1 MMSVFGKDELAMRK
15 FASSM
20 PVPEFEETHFVS
32 NKLLSQAKVAIVTTA
47 GLHRQSAPGFEIGDS
62 DFHYET
68 LARDTRDLKL
78 GHHSVNFDRGG
89 FAADLNVV
97 YPIDR
102 LEELAVEGVIG
113 AVAENHYAFAGNQ
126 SATVSEIRLDSGPHC
141 AMKML
146 AENVDIVVITGTC
159 PLCPRTV
166 CTLAHVFEAAGIATI
181 VITRARE
188 VAERM
193 KVPRALHTVF
203 PPGLSLGKPRDKVF
217 QIEVLKAAFKL
228 LEAPQGPV
236 IQEFPISISASD
248 GEPLMCS
255 LPPQMNPE
263 LHPAVDEAE
272 ALRSA
277 YYRAL
282 KSTKRTSVGM
292 QISVDE
298 IPQALEKFIK
308 IAEGE
313 NWTEVGFSNESIA
326 ETMYGTVH
334 DIRSYYEELACELAD
349 GPIGPWKTEQWFYDD
364 TKAGQI
370 ILKAR
375 RAMRDSEA
383 DSSLWFGLAT
393 AGRE

>member
-1 MMSVFGKDELAMRK
+1 M
-15 FASSM
+15 
-20 PVPEFEETHFVS
+20 PEFEETHFVTS
-32 NKLLSQAKVAIVTTA
+32 KPLSQAKVAIVTTA
-47 GLHRQSAPGFEIGDS
+47 GLHRENMPGFEIGDS

-68 LARDTRDLKL
+68 LARHIRDLQL

-89 FAADLNVV
+89 FAADFNVV

-102 LEELAVEGVIG
+102 LEELAIAGVIG

-141 AMKML
+141 AGKML
-146 AENVDIVVITGTC
+146 AENVDVVLLTGTC

-166 CTLAHVFEAAGIATI
+166 CTLAHIFEAAGLATI

-188 VAERM
+188 IAERM

-203 PPGLSLGKPRDKVF
+203 PPGLSLGKPRDKAF
-217 QIEVLKAAFKL
+217 QVEVLKAAFKL
-228 LEAPQGPV
+228 LESPQGPV
-236 IQEFPISISASD
+236 IEEFPISISASD
-248 GEPLMCS
+248 GEPLTCS
-255 LPPQMNPE
+255 LPPQMNPR

-272 ALRSA
+272 ALKSA
-277 YYRAL
+277 YYRAY
-282 KSTKRTSVGM
+282 KRNKRTSVGM
-292 QISVDE
+292 QISVEE
-298 IPQALEKFIK
+298 IPQALEKFAK
-308 IAEGE
+308 IAGGE
-313 NWTEVGFSNESIA
+313 LWTEVGFPNDSIA
-326 ETMYGTVH
+326 EVMYGTVH

-349 GPIGPWKTEQWFYDD
+349 GPIGPWKTEQWFYDN
-364 TKAGQI
+364 TKAGQT
-370 ILKAR
+370 ILQAR

>member
-1 MMSVFGKDELAMRK
+1 MSVFGKDELAMRK

-20 PVPEFEETHFVS
+20 PVPEFEETHFVTS
-32 NKLLSQAKVAIVTTA
+32 KPLSQAKVAIVTTA
-47 GLHRQSAPGFEIGDS
+47 GLHRENMPGFEIGDS

-68 LARDTRDLKL
+68 LARHIRDLQL

-89 FAADLNVV
+89 FAADFNVV

-102 LEELAVEGVIG
+102 LEELAIAGVIG

-141 AMKML
+141 ARKML
-146 AENVDIVVITGTC
+146 AENVDVVLLTGTC

-166 CTLAHVFEAAGIATI
+166 CTLAHIFEAAGLATI

-188 VAERM
+188 IAERM

-203 PPGLSLGKPRDKVF
+203 PPGLSLGKPRDKAF
-217 QIEVLKAAFKL
+217 QVEVLKAAFKL
-228 LEAPQGPV
+228 LESPQGPV
-236 IQEFPISISASD
+236 IEEFPISISASD
-248 GEPLMCS
+248 GEPLTCS
-255 LPPQMNPE
+255 LPPQMNPR

-272 ALRSA
+272 ALKSA
-277 YYRAL
+277 YYRAY
-282 KSTKRTSVGM
+282 KRNKRTSVGM
-292 QISVDE
+292 QISVEE
-298 IPQALEKFIK
+298 IPQALEKFAK
-308 IAEGE
+308 IAGGE
-313 NWTEVGFSNESIA
+313 LWTEVGFPNDSIA
-326 ETMYGTVH
+326 EVMYGTVH

-349 GPIGPWKTEQWFYDD
+349 GPIGPWKTEQWFYDN
-364 TKAGQI
+364 TKAGQT
-370 ILKAR
+370 ILQAR

>member
-1 MMSVFGKDELAMRK
+1 MSVFGKDELAMRK

-20 PVPEFEETHFVS
+20 PVPEFEETHFVTS
-32 NKLLSQAKVAIVTTA
+32 KPLSQAKVAIVTTA
-47 GLHRQSAPGFEIGDS
+47 GLHRENMPGFEIGDS

-68 LARDTRDLKL
+68 LARHIRDLQL

-89 FAADLNVV
+89 FAADFNVV

-102 LEELAVEGVIG
+102 LEELAIAGVIG

-141 AMKML
+141 AGKML
-146 AENVDIVVITGTC
+146 AENVDVVLLTGTC

-166 CTLAHVFEAAGIATI
+166 CTLAHIFEAAGLATI

-188 VAERM
+188 IAERM

-203 PPGLSLGKPRDKVF
+203 PPGLSLGKPRDKAF
-217 QIEVLKAAFKL
+217 QVEVLKAAFKL
-228 LEAPQGPV
+228 LESPQGPV
-236 IQEFPISISASD
+236 IEGFPISISASD
-248 GEPLMCS
+248 GEPLTCS
-255 LPPQMNPE
+255 LPPQMNPR

-272 ALRSA
+272 ALKSA
-277 YYRAL
+277 YYRAY
-282 KSTKRTSVGM
+282 KRNKRTSVGM
-292 QISVDE
+292 QISVEE
-298 IPQALEKFIK
+298 IPQALEKFAK
-308 IAEGE
+308 IAGGE
-313 NWTEVGFSNESIA
+313 LWTEVGFPNDSIA
-326 ETMYGTVH
+326 EVMYGTVH

-349 GPIGPWKTEQWFYDD
+349 GPIGPWKTEQWFYDN
-364 TKAGQI
+364 TKAGQT
-370 ILKAR
+370 ILQAR

>member
-1 MMSVFGKDELAMRK
+1 MSVFGKDELAMRK

-20 PVPEFEETHFVS
+20 PVPEFEETHFVTS
-32 NKLLSQAKVAIVTTA
+32 KPLSQAKVAIVTTA
-47 GLHRQSAPGFEIGDS
+47 GLHRENMPGFEIGDS

-68 LARDTRDLKL
+68 LARHIRDLQL

-89 FAADLNVV
+89 FAADFNVV

-102 LEELAVEGVIG
+102 LEELAIAGVIG

-141 AMKML
+141 AGKML
-146 AENVDIVVITGTC
+146 AENVDVVLLTGTC

-166 CTLAHVFEAAGIATI
+166 CTLAHIFEAAGLATI

-188 VAERM
+188 IAERM
-193 KVPRALHTVF
+193 TVPRALHTIF
-203 PPGLSLGKPRDKVF
+203 PPGLSLGKPRDKAF
-217 QIEVLKAAFKL
+217 QVEVLKAAFKL
-228 LEAPQGPV
+228 LESPQGPV
-236 IQEFPISISASD
+236 IEEFPISISASD
-248 GEPLMCS
+248 GEPLTCS
-255 LPPQMNPE
+255 LPPQMNPR

-272 ALRSA
+272 ALKSA
-277 YYRAL
+277 YYRAY
-282 KSTKRTSVGM
+282 KRNKRTSVGM
-292 QISVDE
+292 QISVEE
-298 IPQALEKFIK
+298 IPQALEKFAK
-308 IAEGE
+308 IAGGE
-313 NWTEVGFSNESIA
+313 LWTEVGFPNDSIA
-326 ETMYGTVH
+326 EVMYGTVH

-349 GPIGPWKTEQWFYDD
+349 GPIGPWKTEQWFYDN
-364 TKAGQI
+364 TKAGQT
-370 ILKAR
+370 ILQAR

>member
-1 MMSVFGKDELAMRK
+1 MSVFGKDELAMRK

-20 PVPEFEETHFVS
+20 PVPEFEETHFVTS
-32 NKLLSQAKVAIVTTA
+32 KPLSQAKVAIVTTA
-47 GLHRQSAPGFEIGDS
+47 GLHRENMPGFEIGDS

-68 LARDTRDLKL
+68 LARHIRDLQL
-78 GHHSVNFDRGG
+78 GHNSVNFDRGG
-89 FAADLNVV
+89 FAADFNVV

-102 LEELAVEGVIG
+102 LEELAIAGVIG

-141 AMKML
+141 AGKML
-146 AENVDIVVITGTC
+146 AENVDVVLLTGTC

-166 CTLAHVFEAAGIATI
+166 CTLAHIFEAAGLATI

-188 VAERM
+188 IAERM

-203 PPGLSLGKPRDKVF
+203 PPGLSLGKPRDKAF
-217 QIEVLKAAFKL
+217 QVEVLKAAFKL
-228 LEAPQGPV
+228 LESPQGPV
-236 IQEFPISISASD
+236 IEEFPISISASD
-248 GEPLMCS
+248 GEPLTCS
-255 LPPQMNPE
+255 LPPQMNPR

-272 ALRSA
+272 ALKSA
-277 YYRAL
+277 YYRAY
-282 KSTKRTSVGM
+282 KRNKRTSVGM
-292 QISVDE
+292 QISVEE
-298 IPQALEKFIK
+298 IPQALEKFAK
-308 IAEGE
+308 IAGGE
-313 NWTEVGFSNESIA
+313 LWTEVGFPNDSIA
-326 ETMYGTVH
+326 EVMYGTVH

-349 GPIGPWKTEQWFYDD
+349 GPIGPWKTEQWFYDN
-364 TKAGQI
+364 TKAGQT
-370 ILKAR
+370 ILQAR